1 MLATYPQFSPQTL
14 MGAPYGLSPFGP
26 SGLHAGN
33 SSFGYEP
40 GFGSFGQAGQPFG
53 FVQSHHPWQ
62 GQGQG
67 QGLLQGQGPYVL
79 AQQLVVAL
87 GQLAHQISIQSV
99 VSQQIGAALQ
109 QLTHQIQGQ
118 TSGMPGF
125 GVGQPYAQAYGQQSF
140 VGAQPAWQAWGGQRP
155 QTIQ

>member
-14 MGAPYGLSPFGP
+14 MGSPYGANPF
-26 SGLHAGN
+26 GLHAGN
-33 SSFGYEP
+33 SPLGYEQGFG
-40 GFGSFGQAGQPFG
+40 GFGSFGQPGQFGNPF
-53 FVQSHHPWQ
+53 QSQPPWQ
-62 GQGQG
+62 GQSQGLQQG
-67 QGLLQGQGPYVL
+67 QGTYAL

-109 QLTHQIQGQ
+109 HLTQQIQGQ
-118 TSGMPGF
+118 SSGMQGF
-125 GVGQPYAQAYGQQSF
+125 GMGQLYGQPFGQQPF
-140 VGAQPAWQAWGGQRP
+140 GAQPAWQAWGGQRP